1 VIGNRPNSLGTWS
14 LTMTVNEAL
23 IRKEFR
29 EHRQQLIPLSAFVSG
44 FLLLALPFGAST
56 VLDAFYLFIALY
68 YPALAGL
75 FVATRI
81 ATGERT
87 AGTLEFGKAL
97 PVPLESVARIRLFT
111 GLLVCAAPILLATI
125 LVGVI
130 ELLTGNTA
138 LPDDRMASG
147 VMRGQMQSLHVGPFG
162 AIVYTGVISTVSTI
176 LVYIWSCVASVGRQN
191 ETRAGVA
198 SVFML
203 ALWLVFSVVT
213 IVGLQKARLFLDWP
227 RPLLIAV
234 INGFGPGA
242 GLGLSEITFTFNQ
255 IRGLEMVVFAHI
267 VVVLIQAKVL
277 RFLIGRFC
285 KNYGRDRRPALSG
298 GVLSVR
304 RPGIRERLAAAT
316 DKVVTFNPRIRSRIG
331 ALVWKQF
338 RETLPVGLTGLCLI
352 VGLAVLSGFGRN
364 LMAQGFVTVGWM
376 VALLFGVGAFATD
389 LQDGVREFRMSRP
402 TRPARWFMTQFFA
415 GFGLF
420 VGFVYLP
427 FFALFALSIGVITSS
442 RHGVVDVPTYFGS
455 VLLMHAVT
463 YSLAVAF
470 CWLFRQRVH
479 AGFFAGLASM
489 GIILL
494 PTLQAPDLFDLWDV
508 AALASTR
515 REYFVFLSVTFG
527 TIAVAS
533 ISACLS
539 ASFERFR

>member
-1 VIGNRPNSLGTWS
+1 
-14 LTMTVNEAL
+14 MTVNEAL

-68 YPALAGL
+68 YPALAGV

-87 AGTLEFGKAL
+87 AGTLEFVKAL

-138 LPDDRMASG
+138 FPDDRMASG
-147 VMRGQMQSLHVGPFG
+147 VMHGQMQSLHVGPFG
-162 AIVYTGVISTVSTI
+162 AIVYTGAISTVSTI

-203 ALWLVFSVVT
+203 ALWLVVAVVT
-213 IVGLQKARLFLDWP
+213 IVGFQKARLYFDWP

-242 GLGLSEITFTFNQ
+242 GLGLSEITFNQ
-255 IRGLEMVVFAHI
+255 NRGPGMVVFAHI

-285 KNYGRDRRPALSG
+285 RNYGHDRRPALSAG
-298 GVLSVR
+298 ALSVR

-316 DKVVTFNPRIRSRIG
+316 DKVATFNPRIRSRIG

-338 RETLPVGLTGLCLI
+338 RETLPVGLAGAFLI
-352 VGLAVLSGFGRN
+352 VVLAVLSGFGRN
-364 LMAQGFVTVGWM
+364 VMAQGLVTVGWM

-402 TRPARWFMTQFFA
+402 TRPARWFMTQFVA

-427 FFALFALSIGVITSS
+427 FFALFAFSIGVITSS

-470 CWLFRQRVH
+470 CWVFRQRVH

-508 AALASTR
+508 AALASPR
-515 REYFVFLSVTFG
+515 HEYFVFLSVTFG

-533 ISACLS
+533 IAACLS
-539 ASFERFR
+539 ARFERLR